1 MIAKIMS
8 PIITGA
14 SISIRKTTIAIIT
27 IKAIIPIIIVPIDAH
42 PKSITNSMLLHA
54 TYRV

>member
-1 MIAKIMS
+1 MS

-42 PKSITNSMLLHA
+42 PKSITDSMLLLLLIG
-54 TYRV
+54 YS